1 MTRVWRT
8 TFVNKVGMKA
18 AAVRGTAA
26 LGMAMAGMTASPAS
40 AQFFL
45 QSFDYAGQPVQGAEP
60 GVVQPL
66 PGATPEE
73 VRAGLVWTMRSALNV
88 AALQCQFEPTLLTV
102 GNYNAILLDHK
113 DELKKSWDTLTKYFT
128 RTTKTLRESQGAID
142 QFGTRT
148 YSSFATVASQY
159 GFCRTAH
166 SIGRDALFSPRGS
179 LENVALARMREL
191 RNSLKPYGEQRFP
204 RYIGY
209 AYMPVPRLETIC
221 WNKKAEWQIKKCG
234 TYSWPPVGAAVAAQ
248 PAQQTVAA
256 Q

>member
-1 MTRVWRT
+1 M
-8 TFVNKVGMKA
+8 
-18 AAVRGTAA
+18 RGIGTM
-26 LGMAMAGMTASPAS
+26 GVAMAGMAASPAS

-45 QSFDYAGQPVQGAEP
+45 QSFDYAGLPVQGAEP
-60 GVVQPL
+60 GMVQPL

-73 VRAGLVWTMRSALNV
+73 VRAGLTWTMRSALNV

-102 GNYNAILLDHK
+102 GNYNAVLLDHK
-113 DELKKSWDTLTKYFT
+113 DELKTTWDTLNKYFE
-128 RTTKTLRESQGAID
+128 RTTKTKRDGQNALD

-166 SIGRDALFSPRGS
+166 SIGRDALFAPRGE
-179 LENVALARMREL
+179 LGNVAQSRMREL

-209 AYMPVPRLETIC
+209 GYMPVPRLDVTC
-221 WNKKAEWQIKKCG
+221 WNKKAEWQVKKCG
-234 TYSWPPVGAAVAAQ
+234 VYSWPPAGVPSASAVAAQ
-248 PAQQTVAA
+248 PASSAVAV